1 MDFWW
6 GFQEFIMFG
15 FEHLVAKLGPLI
27 SVFYYQPYELY
38 LQCFLYD
45 CVSV

>member
-1 MDFWW
+1 
-6 GFQEFIMFG
+6 MFG
-15 FEHLVAKLGPLI
+15 FEHLVAKLGPRIL
-27 SVFYYQPYELY
+27 SVLYHQPYELY